1 MKNLCR
7 ALISIA
13 AFALVYYGC
22 SRILLL
28 KSEDG
33 IEQMQAYYLQKE
45 NTVDVLLLGSSHTY
59 CDVNTGVLW
68 DEYGI
73 SAFDLGGAEQPFWN
87 SYYFLKEA
95 LKTQKPKVIVL
106 DITIPGIRS
115 EEYQPRVWSVTNLF
129 GIHFNRNR
137 IDATRISVPSSSFE
151 TLLNPMNEMHTR
163 YSDLDKDDFIDSNR
177 SVNYKG
183 FDLRD
188 GIVPYETPD
197 MSGVTEL
204 TPMTEKEELYYRKI
218 IELTREEKIPL
229 LLVSVPF
236 PVYEEAQKIYN
247 YEFKIAKEEGVP
259 YIDYNKGN
267 HYAEMDLDF
276 KTDMAD
282 EFHLNITGNEK
293 FSKYLGA
300 QLKETYDL
308 TDHRGDEKYDSWEVN
323 ALIERQETAAA
334 RLNRAKTPEDYAR
347 VLKNE
352 NYITFFNAGSEADGL
367 MSAHAAALDALGIG
381 ADWRVQGMHL
391 ILRGD
396 RVSYASAEKE
406 QKVLI
411 DLKKTRLLL
420 VSEEDTEQGSRTL
433 LMVDDRR
440 NEFES
445 SGIAFIV
452 YDSVLDRV
460 VSRRE
465 FEE

>member
-115 EEYQPRVWSVTNLF
+115 EEYQLRVWSVTNLF

>member
-45 NTVDVLLLGSSHTY
+45 NTVDVLLLGSSHIY

-115 EEYQPRVWSVTNLF
+115 EEYQPRVWSVTKLF

-236 PVYEEAQKIYN
+236 LVYEEAQKIYN

>member
-115 EEYQPRVWSVTNLF
+115 EEYQLRVWSVKNLF